1 MVVLVAVTMV
11 AMALVVYGSPPSS
24 DCVTTDAA
32 ANYFYDHRT
41 ILTQLIA
48 DLLHRTTPDRGVP
61 ARNEQVVQSTDVQG
75 GCASSSG
82 HWTVL
87 RAC

>member
-1 MVVLVAVTMV
+1 MV

-48 DLLHRTTPDRGVP
+48 DLLHRTTPDTGS
-61 ARNEQVVQSTDVQG
+61 ARAERTGRSQSTDVQG